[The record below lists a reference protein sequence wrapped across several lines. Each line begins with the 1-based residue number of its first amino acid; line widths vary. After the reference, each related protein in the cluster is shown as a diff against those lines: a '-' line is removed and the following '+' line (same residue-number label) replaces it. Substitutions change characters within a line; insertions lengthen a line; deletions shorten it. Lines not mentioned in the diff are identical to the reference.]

1 MGIKQFNMKKVL
13 FIIVFIFC
21 NNTSASQIYFDLS
34 EKQIEIAT
42 DFTGKEIIIF
52 GTLKNNEDTIITIEG
67 PKKDAK
73 IMKKERILGFWFN
86 TKKVIFKNI
95 PSIFFISS
103 SKPVREIL
111 NKDTIIKEKLYF
123 DEILTNTITQRNFID
138 QKNLLTWNEN
148 LIKIK
153 KDEGLFKEYKLN
165 NVENKLFQTRV
176 YFPSS
181 TIPGNYKVTIL
192 QVKNKLILSKKN
204 KMIKIKKSGIGE
216 KIYEFAHSEPASY
229 GLFSI
234 FFAILSGLIAATLFR
249 RL

>member
-86 TKKVIFKNI
+86 TKKVIYKKI
-95 PSIFFISS
+95 PSLFFIASS
-103 SKPVREIL
+103 SPVKEIL
-111 NKDTIIKEKLYF
+111 RTDIIIKEKYILMKYLQIQLLK
-123 DEILTNTITQRNFID
+123 EIL
-138 QKNLLTWNEN
+138 
-148 LIKIK
+148 
-153 KDEGLFKEYKLN
+153 
-165 NVENKLFQTRV
+165 
-176 YFPSS
+176 
-181 TIPGNYKVTIL
+181 
-192 QVKNKLILSKKN
+192 
-204 KMIKIKKSGIGE
+204 
-216 KIYEFAHSEPASY
+216 
-229 GLFSI
+229 
-234 FFAILSGLIAATLFR
+234 
-249 RL
+249 